1 MFVVPTQALM
11 QSLKKTL
18 FIPVFIPPS
27 LFIGGILL
35 ALDIPLKAAAL
46 VSILLYYFAICG
58 HVLAAKLPMC
68 ENCSDKG
75 LWSISLLLGV
85 VAAVISQQCFQATPI
100 NVVGWV
106 LPGLV
111 LIFCKTESVTIRKP
125 NIKSDPKLTL
135 AFLICTFGLIA
146 DVYVMFWLCFIFS
159 LILFFIKQ
167 RYKRIGVWL
176 IIFLNLI
183 YLKISSIGIIFRS
196 LIQSDD
202 SIYLEA
208 YGYSIHRHGFWS
220 WSTSSETWNVYHWF
234 TYGVSGLF
242 SDLANLPSMT
252 GPTIFLTILS
262 ATVISGC
269 LSTFALFQTR
279 SVNTTSYFL
288 ITFPLFGKFLY
299 GSVSPSLDMGIIVA
313 FVLILVI
320 FGIFERNSINK
331 SSFLILSILT
341 FILGTTKFHIF
352 LVTIPSIFALIAPK
366 YKIIRFRK
374 IAFYSCLAIA
384 TGTLSVLVFTIDIL
398 KIGSNA
404 DFGISKMSLKPW
416 FYQLIHLQL
425 DKIDFANLQRLLL
438 TVLFAAGP
446 QIITTSLYINRDDFF
461 IRFSRALTLFSVI
474 LYLILGIEH
483 TEYMLFY
490 AFWFSIVAI
499 TPHAIDKL
507 ILYTGELRKN
517 LLLLMIAMSAF
528 FSICIYVLRIR
539 SFNGDYWMR
548 INTDSIYFQ
557 SPVFFSA
564 IFGLLALNTISY
576 KYRADSTFAIKQV
589 FLIAMLAGSLIATDC
604 NLLLGDWILRDSNA
618 QRNQLITKSI
628 TDTDLIAASEW
639 IRDNTD
645 YDVIVV
651 TNYQCFYLTA
661 CDLDGV
667 TPISALSQRRT
678 YFEAARFAIGAT
690 DSPLRFGD
698 HKSGFPDWVLGRWKL
713 STSALNR
720 PSTLQTNTLIEA
732 GVSWALVDLRVTDSN
747 NFDLVGVERYKN
759 KKFAVVQLNQN

>member
-1 MFVVPTQALM
+1 M
-11 QSLKKTL
+11 
-18 FIPVFIPPS
+18 FIPPS
-27 LFIGGILL
+27 LFIGGTLL
-35 ALDIPLKAAAL
+35 ALDIPLKATAL
-46 VSILLYYFAICG
+46 VSILLYYFAVSG
-58 HVLAAKLPMC
+58 YVLVDKVPMC
-68 ENCSDKG
+68 ENFSDMG
-75 LWSISLLLGV
+75 LWSMSFVLGV
-85 VAAVISQQCFQATPI
+85 VTAVISQQCFQATPVNAI
-100 NVVGWV
+100 GWV
-106 LPGLV
+106 LPGL
-111 LIFCKTESVTIRKP
+111 LLQFSRTESSTIRKP
-125 NIKSDPKLTL
+125 KIKLNPKLTL
-135 AFLICTFGLIA
+135 AFLICAYGLIA
-146 DVYVMFWLCFIFS
+146 DVYVQFWISFIS
-159 LILFFIKQ
+159 TLILFFIKQ

-176 IIFLNLI
+176 IITLNLI

-262 ATVISGC
+262 ATIISGC
-269 LSTFALFQTR
+269 LSAFALFQTR

-288 ITFPLFGKFLY
+288 ITFPLFGKFVY

-313 FVLILVI
+313 FVLILII
-320 FGIFERNSINK
+320 FGIFERISINK
-331 SSFLILSILT
+331 STFLILLILV
-341 FILGTTKFHIF
+341 FVLGTTKFHIF

-366 YKIIRFRK
+366 YKIKDFRK
-374 IAFYSCLAIA
+374 IVFYSCLAIA
-384 TGTLSVLVFTIDIL
+384 TGTLSILVFTIDIL
-398 KIGSNA
+398 KIGSNP

-416 FYQLIHLQL
+416 FNDLIHLQL

-446 QIITTSLYINRDDFF
+446 QIVAKSLHIKRDDFF
-461 IRFSRALTLFSVI
+461 IRFSKVLTLFSVI

-490 AFWFSIVAI
+490 AFWFSIVAV
-499 TPHAIDKL
+499 TPHVLDK
-507 ILYTGELRKN
+507 IIPYARKLRGN
-517 LLLLMIAMSAF
+517 LLLLMIAISACV
-528 FSICIYVLRIR
+528 FSISIYIIRIKY
-539 SFNGDYWMR
+539 FNADYWMR

-557 SPVFFSA
+557 SPVFFLA
-564 IFGLLALNTISY
+564 IFGLFAFNAITH
-576 KYRADSTFAIKQV
+576 KYRADSSFGMKQV

-604 NLLLGDWILRDSNA
+604 KLLLGDWMLRDSNT

-628 TDTDLIAASEW
+628 TDTDLIAASVW

-645 YDVIVV
+645 YDAIIA
-651 TNYQCFYLTA
+651 TNYQCFYLTT

-698 HKSGFPDWVLGRWKL
+698 HKSGFPNWVLVRWKL
-713 STSALNR
+713 SISSMER
-720 PSTLQTNTLIEA
+720 PSTLQTDSLIDA
-732 GVSWALVDLRVTDSN
+732 GVTWALVDLHVTNSN
-747 NFDLVGVERYKN
+747 NFDLLGVERYKN
-759 KKFAVVQLNQN
+759 EKFAVVQLSQN